1 MKLRRSAVAFAKA
14 VAVKSALLTCE
25 TRHMKR
31 VALLVAVGVLA
42 IPVSVLGYG
51 YWFRVTHGALLLDVI
66 DASDREHPRALW
78 PFELALLNSEGRTL
92 AEARSV
98 GPSGVAYVSSPA
110 AYSCW
115 EVERRAPFSVEARNE
130 WDKCFARQSRWIPT
144 WVRSLKY
151 IDLRS
156 GPCSIRKIPVSV
168 SEYSGTLWLWWVP
181 HPHIGG
187 KPYTSFS
194 ASIRVDRNRCA
205 LSG

>member
-1 MKLRRSAVAFAKA
+1 MV
-14 VAVKSALLTCE
+14 E

-31 VALLVAVGVLA
+31 VAFVAVGVLA
-42 IPVSVLGYG
+42 IPISVLGYG
-51 YWFRVTHGALLLDVI
+51 YWFGVTHGVLRLDVI
-66 DASDREHPRALW
+66 DVSDREDPRALS
-78 PFELALLNSEGRTL
+78 PFELALLNSEGRTV

-115 EVERRAPFSVEARNE
+115 DVERRAPFSVEARNE
-130 WDKCFARQSRWIPT
+130 WDECFERQSRWIPT
-144 WVRSLKY
+144 WVRRLKY

-168 SEYSGTLWLWWVP
+168 SEHPDTWWLWWVP
-181 HPHIGG
+181 GPHSSGG

-194 ASIRVDRNRCA
+194 VSIRIDRNRCA
-205 LSG
+205 VSS